1 MEIKILGG
9 LGEKWGNTYRQ
20 GNRVY
25 DSEGLAA
32 TLTAEPLGNHDGY
45 SSLYLIK
52 ENEMESDRQDR
63 IVARVTPDRSIRFY
77 DSKKGTPISES
88 QFQNPDNIA
97 DTILTNGLGKIYEL
111 PAILKSERNEY
122 GKEIR
127 KSYEKHKISE
137 KRAAMK
143 QIVPRED
150 GLTNTLTTVQKDN
163 LVLENGFF
171 RQAIETAE
179 NGNAEVGDVI
189 DAFNGR
195 INKSGVSPTITTR
208 PEGKKTAILP
218 VVEDNAMSEQK
229 SKKSGYAIR
238 KLTERECWRLMGF
251 TDKDFNKAAGQN
263 SATQLYRQS
272 GNSIVRQV
280 LMAIF
285 LQMGI
290 QGKKRWNQMSVEER
304 QNLVTNSL
312 DFLGEKND

>member
-25 DSEGLAA
+25 DSEGIAA
-32 TLTAEPLGNHDGY
+32 TLTAEPLGNCGGY

-63 IVARVTPDRSIRFY
+63 IVARVTPDKSIRFY

-97 DTILTNGLGKIYEL
+97 DTILTNGLGKIYEKVQL

-163 LVLENGFF
+163 LV
-171 RQAIETAE
+171 IERCK
-179 NGNAEVGDVI
+179 GD
-189 DAFNGR
+189 DD
-195 INKSGVSPTITTR
+195 VS
-208 PEGKKTAILP
+208 
-218 VVEDNAMSEQK
+218 
-229 SKKSGYAIR
+229 
-238 KLTERECWRLMGF
+238 
-251 TDKDFNKAAGQN
+251 
-263 SATQLYRQS
+263 
-272 GNSIVRQV
+272 
-280 LMAIF
+280 
-285 LQMGI
+285 
-290 QGKKRWNQMSVEER
+290 
-304 QNLVTNSL
+304 
-312 DFLGEKND
+312 EK